1 MVADS
6 GGVKIAFSWFL
17 KVLEVNCQGNAVL
30 LDSPLSS
37 IFLTRLL
44 VATLAEVVLIYQ
56 PATLDDVFS
65 QPFYTIPGIDKVSTA
80 Q

>member
-44 VATLAEVVLIYQ
+44 ATLAEVALIYQ
-56 PATLDDVFS
+56 YATLDDVFS